1 MAENV
6 RQEALSQLPAS
17 ESQRCVCIPN
27 FYYVKNLSLKIHFPS
42 GGKMHFLLKTKGW
55 DFFSVWQRILKW
67 GFIIFSHSYLLSMR
81 ISWTGSSL
89 ASLPWLRSHKTI
101 TDKNPVNNWNHYLG
115 ISFSGYFFY
124 KQVHRTT
131 KLVNNVYRA
140 PAKWM
145 SLGGHVCSVLIVRLF
160 SPDDLVKKERFF
172 NSIT

>member
-1 MAENV
+1 MHRNKPPMAENV

-55 DFFSVWQRILKW
+55 DFFSVWQWILKW

-115 ISFSGYFFY
+115 ISFSGFFFIN
-124 KQVHRTT
+124 KFT
-131 KLVNNVYRA
+131 A
-140 PAKWM
+140 PLNW
-145 SLGGHVCSVLIVRLF
+145 
-160 SPDDLVKKERFF
+160 
-172 NSIT
+172 SIMFIEHLLNGWVWAGMFVQCL

>member
-1 MAENV
+1 MHRNKPPMAENV

-17 ESQRCVCIPN
+17 ESQRWVCIPN

-115 ISFSGYFFY
+115 ISFSGFFFIN
-124 KQVHRTT
+124 KFT
-131 KLVNNVYRA
+131 A
-140 PAKWM
+140 PLNW
-145 SLGGHVCSVLIVRLF
+145 
-160 SPDDLVKKERFF
+160 
-172 NSIT
+172 SIMFIEHLLNGWVWAGMFVQCL